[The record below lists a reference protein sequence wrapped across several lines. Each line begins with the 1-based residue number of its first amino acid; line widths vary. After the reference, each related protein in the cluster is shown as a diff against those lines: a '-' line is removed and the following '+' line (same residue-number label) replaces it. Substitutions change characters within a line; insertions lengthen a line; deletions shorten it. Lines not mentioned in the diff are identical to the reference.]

1 MKILLFGDGT
11 LQLEFSGKELDAQIQ
26 LLKMFK
32 PTDDAHAQQLDEVLT
47 TLQLVRIAKK

>member
-1 MKILLFGDGT
+1 MKIILKGDASLT
-11 LQLEFSGKELDAQIQ
+11 IEFSGKELDAQIQ

>member
-11 LQLEFSGKELDAQIQ
+11 LQLEFSGHELDAQIQ

-32 PTDDAHAQQLDEVLT
+32 VEDKDHARQMDEVLT
-47 TLQLVRIAKK
+47 TLQLLRIAKK